1 MVLKWYRHT
10 LFLAVVVIGGLVSC
24 TTDNLQEQKH
34 TEFKENKDS
43 IEFVKKNK
51 IKINQL
57 DVVFKN
63 RVHTDG
69 FNGCVLIAQHG
80 KVLYRNVAGFSNI
93 KNKDSLK
100 LNSAFQLASTS
111 KTLTAG
117 AILLLKEQNKLSV
130 NDLVVKHLPN
140 FPYKDITIQML
151 LSHRSGLSNYLYFCE
166 PLCDEKNCYNN
177 KAMDNEDVLSI
188 IQTTQPALYAK
199 PNKKFEYS
207 NTNYALLA
215 SIVEKVSGMTFSNF
229 MEQYMFQP
237 LGMLDTWVIGSKKDS
252 LCKLK
257 TKGHNANGTLEQDN
271 YADYVVGDKGIYSTI
286 DDMYKWS
293 DALYSGKI
301 LKKETLDEAFQGY
314 SNEHPGKR
322 NYGYGW
328 RLIDE
333 GDANKVV
340 YHNGWWH
347 GYSSLFYRR
356 LSDSTTVI
364 LLSNKFNSK
373 TYHIEDILAV
383 LNNTPPAIT
392 EVKKTKQPKSQK
404 RKTRTIAQIST
415 KINTKRK

>member
-293 DALYSGKI
+293 DA
-301 LKKETLDEAFQGY
+301 
-314 SNEHPGKR
+314 
-322 NYGYGW
+322 
-328 RLIDE
+328 
-333 GDANKVV
+333 
-340 YHNGWWH
+340 
-347 GYSSLFYRR
+347 
-356 LSDSTTVI
+356 
-364 LLSNKFNSK
+364 
-373 TYHIEDILAV
+373 
-383 LNNTPPAIT
+383 
-392 EVKKTKQPKSQK
+392 
-404 RKTRTIAQIST
+404 
-415 KINTKRK
+415 